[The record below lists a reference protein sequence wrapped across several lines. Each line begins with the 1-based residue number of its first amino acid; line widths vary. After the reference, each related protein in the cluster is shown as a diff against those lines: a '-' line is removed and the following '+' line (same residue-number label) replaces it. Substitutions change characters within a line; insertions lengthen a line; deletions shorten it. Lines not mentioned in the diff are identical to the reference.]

1 MISKIIL
8 VDEQCI
14 YNNIDYWTAK
24 AASDIQNFS
33 EHVFT
38 DVFGNKITTAELVS
52 MEEFENSSRCN
63 FVKQIKDLSYQV
75 QYNIDVGKEFIAL
88 FREEFVRTPLKEMTS
103 LDIAQKTANLIPL
116 ILTGSFRE
124 ACDLLRL
131 YEPDEFMTRERIDKY
146 IAMLTSADA
155 IDYNYEET
163 NTEESTTVSETEEE
177 NVVENFTEEL
187 EEN

>member
-1 MISKIIL
+1 MKRCSIS
-8 VDEQCI
+8 VFANNDCI
-14 YNNIDYWTAK
+14 YKNKSFWTRDFENILNDYNTK
-24 AASDIQNFS
+24 EIKDI
-33 EHVFT
+33 
-38 DVFGNKITTAELVS
+38 FGNKVNLEDFKYDYAKISKEALHL
-52 MEEFENSSRCN
+52 ENNISS
-63 FVKQIKDLSYQV
+63 QI
-75 QYNIDVGKEFIAL
+75 QYNIDVGKEFISL

-163 NTEESTTVSETEEE
+163 NTEESTTVSENEEE